1 MGRQA
6 GPWQTLGLITG
17 WNLNEEPHMTTSLIL
32 GGARSGK
39 SAYAEKIATESGLAV
54 TYIATAQ
61 VYDSEFGERVAH
73 HQSRR
78 PGHWITVEVPHQL
91 AAALQSEAAPGRC
104 LIVDCLTLWL
114 AQCICPECAPP
125 EGVDWQAERT
135 ALLAALPTLPGN
147 IIFVSNE
154 VGMGI
159 VPLGEINRQ
168 FQDEAGRLN
177 QAIAGLCDEVTFVAA
192 GLPLKLKG

>member
-1 MGRQA
+1 MSLQ
-6 GPWQTLGLITG
+6 
-17 WNLNEEPHMTTSLIL
+17 LIL

-39 SAYAEKIATESGLAV
+39 SAYAEKLAAESSMAV

-61 VYDSEFGERVAH
+61 VYDAEFGNRIAH
-73 HQSRR
+73 HKERR
-78 PGHWITVEVPHQL
+78 PSDWLTVEVPHRL
-91 AAALQSEAAPGRC
+91 AETLIAEASPDRC
-104 LIVDCLTLWL
+104 LIIDCLTLWL

-125 EGVDWQAERT
+125 DGVDWALQRKQ
-135 ALLAALPTLPGN
+135 LLATLPTLPGK
-147 IIFVSNE
+147 IILVSNE

-177 QAIAGLCDEVTFVAA
+177 QAVAAISDEVLFIAA
-192 GLPLKLKG
+192 GLPLKLK

>member
-1 MGRQA
+1 MS
-6 GPWQTLGLITG
+6 
-17 WNLNEEPHMTTSLIL
+17 TTLIL

-39 SAYAEKIATESGLAV
+39 SAFAEQLAKDSCHAV

-61 VYDSEFGERVAH
+61 VYDDEFKKRIVH

-78 PGHWITVEVPHQL
+78 PQHWVLIEEPHYL
-91 AAALQSEAAPGRC
+91 AKTLVANAAADRC

-114 AQCICPECAPP
+114 AQWICPDCNPP
-125 EGVDWQAERT
+125 KDSTWQQEREH
-135 ALLAALPTLPGN
+135 LLTILNNLPGR
-147 IIFVSNE
+147 IIMVSNE

-168 FQDEAGRLN
+168 FQDEQGRLN
-177 QAIAGLCDEVTFVAA
+177 QAIAKVAGEVMFIAA
-192 GLPLKLKG
+192 GLPLKLK

>member
-1 MGRQA
+1 
-6 GPWQTLGLITG
+6 
-17 WNLNEEPHMTTSLIL
+17 MTKLTLIL

-39 SAYAEKIATESGLAV
+39 SSFAEKLAKDSALPV

-61 VYDSEFGERVAH
+61 VYDDEFEVRVQRH
-73 HQSRR
+73 KDRR
-78 PGHWITVEVPHQL
+78 PKDWQLIETPHYL
-91 AAALQSEAAPGRC
+91 APALQTNNHAGAV

-114 AQCICPECAPP
+114 AQCICADCAPP
-125 EGVDWQAERT
+125 EGMDWTQERVAFLT
-135 ALLAALPTLPGN
+135 LLPTLQGT
-147 IIFVSNE
+147 IILVSNE

-168 FQDEAGRLN
+168 FQDEQGRLN
-177 QAIAGLCDEVTFVAA
+177 QAVAALADEVIFVAA

>member
-1 MGRQA
+1 MS
-6 GPWQTLGLITG
+6 IT
-17 WNLNEEPHMTTSLIL
+17 LIL

-39 SAYAEKIATESGLAV
+39 SRHAETIAQESRLPV

-61 VYDSEFGERVAH
+61 VYDEEFGSRIAQ
-73 HQSRR
+73 HQTRR
-78 PGHWITVEVPHQL
+78 PSDWKTVEEAHRL
-91 AAALQSEAAPGRC
+91 ARALHDEAADHRC

-125 EGVDWQAERT
+125 EGVDWKAERER
-135 ALLAALPTLPGN
+135 LLTALPTLPGK
-147 IIFVSNE
+147 IVLVSNE

-159 VPLGEINRQ
+159 VPLGEINRR

-177 QAIAGLCDEVTFVAA
+177 QAVASLSDEVLFMAA
-192 GLPLKLKG
+192 GLPLKLK